1 VSAFTDLVMR
11 GMNRHSSRCRFGRS
25 IPLLLLLAFLPGCG
39 PEAENVVFG
48 LAGPFDRFYGVS
60 MRDGAELARQEINDR
75 GGIGGRMLEF
85 RARDDGAD
93 PERGIGIAEELVDE
107 AEVVA
112 VIGHVNSGVMIA
124 AAPVYARGLPAV
136 ATSATAPAIG
146 QLSPWVF
153 RVASSDSANAV
164 ELARFSRTLGDGTT
178 GILYENN
185 AYGRGLAQ
193 SFRNALTGQGSRPLE
208 TDPYLENTA
217 DFSPFL
223 RRLDTRGAEL
233 VFVAGLEEGASGI
246 IRQTREMGLPTRF
259 IGGDGLEGLAGMEGD
274 VYDGTFVGLMY
285 HPDASPA
292 AAEFAERFRATYGRE
307 PDSFAALAY
316 DAVMLVARV
325 ADRHGVG
332 REAIR
337 EGLSRV
343 GRSGGMEAH
352 PGVAGELRFDEHGDP
367 VDKPFAVGVIRGGQI
382 DLPTGGF

>member
-1 VSAFTDLVMR
+1 
-11 GMNRHSSRCRFGRS
+11 MNRPSSRCRFTGSS
-25 IPLLLLLAFLPGCG
+25 IALLLLAALVGCA
-39 PEAENVVFG
+39 PDDQTIVFG

-60 MRDGAELARQEINDR
+60 MRDGAELARQELNDR

-85 RARDDGAD
+85 RTRDDGAD
-93 PERGIGIAEELVDE
+93 AERGIGIAEELVDDP
-107 AEVVA
+107 EVVA

-124 AAPVYARGLPAV
+124 AAPVYGRGLPAV

-164 ELARFSRTLGDGTT
+164 ELARFSRAMGEGTT

-208 TDPYLENTA
+208 TDPYLETTE

-223 RRLDTRGAEL
+223 RRLETRGAEL
-233 VFVAGLEEGASGI
+233 IFVAGIEEGASGI
-246 IRQTREMGLPTRF
+246 IRQAREMGLPLRF
-259 IGGDGLEGLAGMEGD
+259 IGGDGLEGLVAMNGDAYEGT
-274 VYDGTFVGLMY
+274 YVGLMY

-292 AAEFAERFRATYGRE
+292 AAEFAERFRTAYGRE

-325 ADRHGVG
+325 AAEHGT
-332 REAIR
+332 RRQSIR
-337 EGLSRV
+337 DGLARV
-343 GRSGGMEAH
+343 GRSGGIETH
-352 PGVAGELRFDEHGDP
+352 PGVTGPIRFDEHGDP
-367 VDKPFAVGVIRGGQI
+367 VDKPFAVGVIREGRI
-382 DLPTGGF
+382 VLPTGGS